1 MIAAAPPKRRHLAL
15 ILDHLG
21 VGGVQKMTLALG
33 RELVA
38 RGYCVDLVV
47 CDTAGPLARRL
58 PDGIRLFGLERSNSV
73 TTRLVAL
80 RSDPG
85 GLGDLLRPVL
95 LAPVLPAK
103 MLYTAGLASYLRQRK
118 PQGLIAATRILNIIA
133 VWAAR
138 LARASLPIVLSERNP
153 PSAKI
158 NGSSWWHQR
167 QLPQL
172 MARTYRFAEAIVA
185 VSDSVADDLAAL
197 TGLPRSHITTI
208 YNPVVG
214 SDLAG
219 QARAPCD
226 HPWFAPGQPPV
237 ILGAGRLVEQKDFP
251 TLIRAFAR
259 LRRQRLVRLVI
270 LGAGKN
276 DVTTENARAALVQ
289 LAAAHGVSDD
299 VALPGFTSNPFAFM
313 ARAAVFV
320 LSSRYEGLPTVLIEA
335 LACGCPVVSTDCP
348 GGSHEILENGRFG
361 ELVPV
366 GDESAMAEAILRALD
381 HPPDRE
387 RLIMRGRTF
396 NVAAA
401 ADAYL
406 SALWGAVDHVRM
418 RPRQATS
425 SLLVARRQEQPSSQS

>member
-197 TGLPRSHITTI
+197 TDRQGPTSQQSTTRLWGPTWLGRREHPAIIPGSLPVNRPS
-208 YNPVVG
+208 
-214 SDLAG
+214 S
-219 QARAPCD
+219 
-226 HPWFAPGQPPV
+226 
-237 ILGAGRLVEQKDFP
+237 
-251 TLIRAFAR
+251 
-259 LRRQRLVRLVI
+259 
-270 LGAGKN
+270 
-276 DVTTENARAALVQ
+276 
-289 LAAAHGVSDD
+289 S
-299 VALPGFTSNPFAFM
+299 
-313 ARAAVFV
+313 V
-320 LSSRYEGLPTVLIEA
+320 L
-335 LACGCPVVSTDCP
+335 VVSW
-348 GGSHEILENGRFG
+348 SRRIF
-361 ELVPV
+361 
-366 GDESAMAEAILRALD
+366 
-381 HPPDRE
+381 
-387 RLIMRGRTF
+387 
-396 NVAAA
+396 
-401 ADAYL
+401 
-406 SALWGAVDHVRM
+406 
-418 RPRQATS
+418 RP
-425 SLLVARRQEQPSSQS
+425 